1 MNIIKRSGMEAEF
14 DPNKIKAAVDKAN
27 ATVNESERLT
37 SGQIYQIVGHVIDKC
52 EALHRAP
59 SVEEIQDMVEEE
71 IMRHQAYKVANHYIT
86 YRFKRALV
94 RKANSTDQQILS
106 LIERNNE
113 EVMQENAFNQL
124 GHSKSK
130 YIISVLCG
138 DFEDLDSTFKKNKNI
153 INFIILDDDTD
164 MEPHQLPY
172 FLKTNANGSG
182 LNKTIMNKAI
192 KILNDV

>member
-94 RKANSTDQQILS
+94 RKANSTDPEPDRAQQRRS
-106 LIERNNE
+106 DAGEF
-113 EVMQENAFNQL
+113 Q
-124 GHSKSK
+124 
-130 YIISVLCG
+130 
-138 DFEDLDSTFKKNKNI
+138 
-153 INFIILDDDTD
+153 
-164 MEPHQLPY
+164 
-172 FLKTNANGSG
+172 
-182 LNKTIMNKAI
+182 
-192 KILNDV
+192 